1 MFMSPRTRMALT
13 AEPGTSGS
21 GCLSL
26 LTEPAPITGTTP
38 AEAKSLPNMLSVS
51 VLNPVK
57 TSGVSIGFRRLA

>member
-1 MFMSPRTRMALT
+1 MFMSPRTRIALT

-38 AEAKSLPNMLSVS
+38 AEAKSLAKSRRVFS
-51 VLNPVK
+51 LNPVN
-57 TSGVSIGFRRLA
+57 TSGVSIGFSRFA